1 MVSEQD
7 KAKVITKAK
16 AKAKAKTEDIKST
29 SRQYVIAHVIY
40 HFGMG
45 GLENGL
51 VNLINRL
58 PEDKYRHVVICMTG
72 HDHFKERLNKPVD
85 IYDMHKKPGKDLMVY
100 IRLWKA
106 LRKIKPDIVHTRNL
120 SALEAQL
127 PALLAGVPIRIH
139 GEHGRDVH
147 DLDGNNKRY
156 QQIRKLFS
164 YIVDRY
170 IPLSQDLKTYL
181 TDKVGIKAH
190 KITTIC
196 NGVDINK
203 FQVYQK
209 NNTDIA
215 DAPEGFFNKGTIVI
229 GTVGRL
235 EQVKDQMNL
244 LDAFILLLKQLEV
257 QDKDIKLLLVGDGS
271 QKTKLEQK
279 IKTQQL
285 QKKVWLAGAR
295 DEVPELMNSMS
306 IFVLPSLAEGISNTI
321 LEAMA
326 CGLPVIATGVGGN
339 SELVNHAQTG
349 WIVPRSDPQA
359 IKEKCLQYIQSS
371 DMLELHSQMARQT
384 IEEKFSINTM
394 VNNYNS
400 VYTTL
405 IKQKMA
411 L

>member
-1 MVSEQD
+1 MSEPL
-7 KAKVITKAK
+7 IEN
-16 AKAKAKTEDIKST
+16 KTGRS
-29 SRQYVIAHVIY
+29 SRPYLIAHVIY

-58 PEDKYRHVVICMTG
+58 PADKYRHVVICMTG
-72 HDHFKERLNKPVD
+72 HDHFKERLNKTVD
-85 IYDMHKKPGKDLMVY
+85 IYDMNKKPGKDPLVY
-100 IRLWKA
+100 YRLWKA

-127 PALLAGVPIRIH
+127 PALLAGVPVRIH

-156 QQIRKLFS
+156 QQIRKIFS
-164 YIVDRY
+164 YIVDGY

-181 TDKVGIKAH
+181 TDKVGIKE
-190 KITTIC
+190 KNISTIC

-203 FQVYQK
+203 FHKHQK
-209 NNTDIA
+209 VNTDNLG
-215 DAPEGFFNKGTIVI
+215 APEGFFKKGTMVI
-229 GTVGRL
+229 GTIGRL

-244 LDAFILLLKQLEV
+244 LDAFILLMKQPELNT
-257 QDKDIKLLLVGDGS
+257 KDIKLLLVGDGS
-271 QKTKLEQK
+271 RKKALEQK
-279 IKTQQL
+279 INQQQL
-285 QKKVWLAGAR
+285 QEKVWLAGAR
-295 DEVPELMNSMS
+295 DDVPELMSIMS
-306 IFVLPSLAEGISNTI
+306 VFVLPSLAEGISNTI

-326 CGLPVIATGVGGN
+326 CALPVIATDVGGN
-339 SELVNHAQTG
+339 SELVIHGQTG
-349 WIVPRSDPQA
+349 WIVPRSKPEA
-359 IKEKCLQYIQSS
+359 IKEKCLQYIQSPA
-371 DMLELHSQMARQT
+371 MLKSHSQMARKT
-384 IEEKFSINTM
+384 IEEHFSIDTM
-394 VNNYNS
+394 VQNYQN

>member
-1 MVSEQD
+1 MESMQD
-7 KAKVITKAK
+7 KDQQAL
-16 AKAKAKTEDIKST
+16 

-51 VNLINRL
+51 VNIINRL
-58 PEDKYRHVVICMTG
+58 PDKQYRHVVICMTG
-72 HDHFKERLNKPVD
+72 HDHFKERLNKSVE

-100 IRLWKA
+100 YRLWKV

-164 YIVDRY
+164 YMVDHY
-170 IPLSQDLKTYL
+170 IPLSQDLKNYL
-181 TDKVGIKAH
+181 TQKVGIKDN

-196 NGVDINK
+196 NGVDTNK
-203 FQVYQK
+203 FHAHK
-209 NNTDIA
+209 NISSQLLDV
-215 DAPEGFFNKGTIVI
+215 PEGFLNKDTLVI

-244 LDAFILLLKQLEV
+244 LNAFILLLKQPEV
-257 QDKDIKLLLVGDGS
+257 KDKDIKLLLVGDGS
-271 QKTKLEQK
+271 QKNKLLQK
-279 IKTQQL
+279 IKAEQIQE
-285 QKKVWLAGAR
+285 KVWLAGSR
-295 DEVPELMNSMS
+295 DEVPQLMSLIS
-306 IFVLPSLAEGISNTI
+306 VFVLPSLAEGISNTI

-326 CGLPVIATGVGGN
+326 CSLPVIATEVGGN
-339 SELVNHAQTG
+339 SELVINGQTG
-349 WIVPRSDPQA
+349 WIVPRSDPEA
-359 IKEKCLQYIQSS
+359 IKDKCLLYITSPALQKK
-371 DMLELHSQMARQT
+371 HSQQARKT
-384 IEEKFSINTM
+384 IEQYFSIDTM
-394 VNNYNS
+394 VNNYNR

-405 IKQKMA
+405 IKQKMVS
-411 L
+411 

>member
-1 MVSEQD
+1 MQNKDQNEL
-7 KAKVITKAK
+7 
-16 AKAKAKTEDIKST
+16 

-51 VNLINRL
+51 VNIINRL
-58 PEDKYRHVVICMTG
+58 PDKQYRHVVICMTG
-72 HDHFKERLNKPVD
+72 HDHFKDRLNKPVE

-100 IRLWKA
+100 YRLWKA

-164 YIVDRY
+164 YLVNHY
-170 IPLSQDLKTYL
+170 IPLSQDLKNYL
-181 TDKVGIKAH
+181 TQKVGIKEN

-203 FQVYQK
+203 FHVYQNT
-209 NNTDIA
+209 NNQQLDG
-215 DAPEGFFNKGTIVI
+215 PEGFLNKNTLVI

-244 LDAFILLLKQLEV
+244 LNAFILLLKQPEV
-257 QDKDIKLLLVGDGS
+257 KDKDIKLLLVGDGS
-271 QKTKLEQK
+271 QKNKLLQK
-279 IKTQQL
+279 IQAEQL
-285 QKKVWLAGAR
+285 QDKVWLAGAR
-295 DEVPELMNSMS
+295 DDVPQLMS
-306 IFVLPSLAEGISNTI
+306 IMSVFVLPSLAEGISNTI

-326 CGLPVIATGVGGN
+326 CSLPVIATDVGGN
-339 SELVNHAQTG
+339 SELVINAQTG
-349 WIVPRSDPQA
+349 WIVPRSNPGA
-359 IKEKCLQYIQSS
+359 IKDKCLLYITSP
-371 DMLELHSQMARQT
+371 ELLKKHSQQARKT
-384 IEEKFSINTM
+384 IEQYFSIDTM
-394 VNNYNS
+394 VNNYNR

-405 IKQKMA
+405 IKQKMVA
-411 L
+411 